1 MTNFDD
7 LTNRVLDKLDVL
19 DSKIDD
25 LCNWK
30 VKMQTEWQAHSN
42 MSAEKEAK
50 KEKKF
55 YYIVAIMGIA
65 IAMFEIAS
73 NVTFK

>member
-7 LTNRVLDKLDVL
+7 LTNRVLDKLDIL
-19 DSKIDD
+19 DTKIDD

-30 VKMQTEWQAHSN
+30 VKMQTEWQAHSK
-42 MSAEKEAK
+42 SSEEKEAK

>member
-7 LTNRVLDKLDVL
+7 LTNRVLDKLDIL
-19 DSKIDD
+19 DVKIDD

-30 VKMQTEWQAHSN
+30 VKMQTEWAAHSK
-42 MSAEKEAK
+42 SSEDREIK

-55 YYIVAIMGIA
+55 YYIVAIMGVA
-65 IAMFEIAS
+65 IAVFEIAS
-73 NVTFK
+73 NITFK